1 MITLKKRITISL
13 KNTEDIKRTE
23 TMKQLKQ
30 IRKFYTD
37 LSKEVNKKIKQMGG
51 EDLQRYN
58 LILLQ
63 RDITNRLN
71 DIQEQITSGIQN
83 SMLNVTRYVKDDTI
97 QFLESLG
104 FKAKDLGNAFAY
116 VPDMIVRNI
125 VNGNIYKQYG
135 GGEWQL
141 STAIWGDNQR
151 TISDIYRIVAEGTA
165 QGKNAY
171 DVAKDLEKYVN
182 PTVRKDWNWSKVYPG
197 TKKVV
202 DYSAQRL
209 ARTMITHAYQQAFEE
224 MHRDDPF
231 ITEYIWR
238 ISNNHDRVCDIC
250 KARNGRHYRKGR
262 VPLDH
267 PNGMCT
273 LEPYI
278 PYTSKQI
285 GDRIADWYNSPTGSD
300 PDLDRYAQRFVQ

>member
-1 MITLKKRITISL
+1 MATLKKRITISL
-13 KNTEDIKRTE
+13 KNTDDIKRTE

-37 LSKEVNKKIKQMGG
+37 LSKEINKKIKQMGG

-71 DIQEQITSGIQN
+71 DIQEQITNGIQR

-135 GGEWQL
+135 EIIKEQ
-141 STAIWGDNQR
+141 SQT
-151 TISDIYRIVAEGTA
+151 
-165 QGKNAY
+165 
-171 DVAKDLEKYVN
+171 
-182 PTVRKDWNWSKVYPG
+182 
-197 TKKVV
+197 
-202 DYSAQRL
+202 
-209 ARTMITHAYQQAFEE
+209 F
-224 MHRDDPF
+224 
-231 ITEYIWR
+231 TE
-238 ISNNHDRVCDIC
+238 
-250 KARNGRHYRKGR
+250 
-262 VPLDH
+262 L
-267 PNGMCT
+267 
-273 LEPYI
+273 
-278 PYTSKQI
+278 
-285 GDRIADWYNSPTGSD
+285 
-300 PDLDRYAQRFVQ
+300 